1 MQAAKLPTFLSILLA
16 MRPSTLLQYLVPQK
30 TLSRIVRA
38 ATRWTWRPWKNFL
51 IGHVVRAYHVDMA
64 EAAQPDPF
72 AYPNFNAFFTR
83 ALREG
88 ARHAGGDSD
97 AILCPADG
105 RISQIGRIRDG
116 RILQAKG
123 RTYSVAELFA
133 DSGIAEKYGNGAF
146 ATIYLSPRDYHRVH
160 MPLEADLVETVHVP
174 GRLFSVAPDPV
185 ADIPRLFARNE
196 RLVCHFEGER
206 GPFAV
211 AMVGAMLVS
220 GITTMWSGKV
230 VPAYARAVVR
240 QDWRGRGIHLARFA
254 EMARFEM
261 GSTVIVLVP
270 SGRFDPEHR
279 SENAVTVGQR
289 LGHLWR
295 AADQGTI
302 PGSGAKSKTA

>member
-1 MQAAKLPTFLSILLA
+1 MRRCRYTAA
-16 MRPSTLLQYLVPQK
+16 MRAPTLLQYLAPQK

-51 IGHVVRAYHVDMA
+51 IGRVVRAYRVDMA

-72 AYPNFNAFFTR
+72 AYTSFNAFFTR
-83 ALREG
+83 ALRG
-88 ARHAGGDSD
+88 DARHADGGGD

-105 RISQIGRIRDG
+105 RISQIGGIRGG

-123 RTYSVAELFA
+123 RTYSVAELLA
-133 DSGIAEKYGNGAF
+133 DVRAAEKYHDGAF

-160 MPLEADLVETVHVP
+160 MPLDGELVETVHVP
-174 GRLFSVAPDPV
+174 GRLFSVAPGPV
-185 ADIPRLFARNE
+185 TGIPNLFARNE
-196 RLVCHFEGER
+196 RLVCHFEGEH
-206 GPFAV
+206 GPFVV

-220 GITTMWSGKV
+220 GITTVWSGMV
-230 VPAYARAVVR
+230 VPPYAHAVVR
-240 QDWRGRGIHLARFA
+240 CDWRERGIRLARFA

-270 SGRFDPEHR
+270 RGRFDPECTN
-279 SENAVTVGQR
+279 ENAVTVGQR
-289 LGHLWR
+289 LGHLSP

-302 PGSGAKSKTA
+302 VDPGVTGKTA